1 LYIEARSCIWQH
13 FFLFITRNAIT
24 GYHQER
30 ISQGFKKP
38 SCNRNKITASDE
50 RPLLRLYR
58 AQKNLTLDKSRSSAA
73 SCQMLPKNSKLRY
86 QKELEMKTS
95 E

>member
-73 SCQMLPKNSKLRY
+73 SCQMLPKKFKITL
-86 QKELEMKTS
+86 S
-95 E
+95 ERIGNENQ